1 MFRVLGLILTLSVGL
16 ILGTIALT
24 SVMAVTSSNVE
35 AAQKS
40 AKQILQDKLKALQ
53 AFKAEF
59 KQEVSNKKDEMV
71 SQSRGMIYLQRPN
84 HFMMHTT
91 SPDELALYTKGKN
104 DIYYYD
110 AAVNQVSIYKLD
122 QSNSNPL
129 LLLTSTSNKLWRNYS
144 VSQSDNRFTL
154 MPLESRD
161 VRSIT
166 ISFLP
171 DEHFDAQGHAY
182 QLLESITMRM
192 EDGNNNFYLFQKPQT
207 QVKSSDFI
215 FNLPDDVEVD
225 DAR

>member
-1 MFRVLGLILTLSVGL
+1 MFRVLGLVLTLGVGL
-16 ILGTIALT
+16 SLGAMVFTTTMALT
-24 SVMAVTSSNVE
+24 SAPVE

-40 AKQILQDKLKALQ
+40 AKQILQGKLKALQ
-53 AFKAEF
+53 SFKAEF
-59 KQEVSNKKDEMV
+59 KQEVSNKKDELV

-122 QSNSNPL
+122 KSNSNPL

-154 MPLESRD
+154 MPLEPRD
-161 VRSIT
+161 VCSIT

-171 DEHFDAQGHAY
+171 DEQTDDKGHTY
-182 QLLESITMRM
+182 QLLESMTMRM
-192 EDGNNNFYLFQKPQT
+192 EDGNSNFYLFQKPQT
-207 QVKSSDFI
+207 QVKSSDFT
-215 FNLPDDVEVD
+215 FKLPANVEVD